1 MTVSTRARE
10 LAVAAAEAAADKL
23 ADDIL
28 AFDVGDQLVI
38 TDVFVL
44 CSASNDRQVRA
55 VVDGIE
61 ERLRGLGAKPV
72 RREGERE
79 GRWILL
85 DYVDIIVHV
94 QHAEERVYYS
104 LERVWKDCPL
114 QRSPRT
120 AAGPTWTAAGSRGP
134 PSRSSTGRR
143 VVLWRHGQTAWNLAE
158 RFQGSSDVELDEI
171 GIVQADRAARL
182 LTTLAPAAI
191 VSSDLRRAST
201 TASAL
206 ASLCGLEVRL
216 DARLRETYGGSWQG
230 RTSTSS
236 RRGPRRL
243 FRLAGRRRR
252 PGRRRRTS
260 YRGGRPG
267 GAGVSDALADVPAE
281 GTLVVVTHGGSAR
294 AAIGTML
301 DLPLDRWAVVGGLA
315 NCSWSVLEEAAAGRL
330 AAGRAQRRQP
340 SRAVSVTRS
349 DPAGRRADEVES
361 DVVVA
366 GAGRFVPR
374 EATR

>member
-28 AFDVGDQLVI
+28 AFDVAEQLVL

-61 ERLRGLGAKPV
+61 ERLRTLGAKPV

-79 GRWILL
+79 GRWVLL

-104 LERVWKDCPL
+104 LERIWKDCPAVEL
-114 QRSPRT
+114 PESVRRAHGRSFAPRR
-120 AAGPTWTAAGSRGP
+120 RGRRGRVL
-134 PSRSSTGRR
+134 SRSRSGRR

-158 RFQGSSDVELDEI
+158 RFQGSSDVELDEA
-171 GIVQADRAARL
+171 GLAQAGRAARL
-182 LTTLAPAAI
+182 LGTLSPEAI
-191 VSSDLRRAST
+191 VSSDLVRAAA
-201 TASAL
+201 TADTL
-206 ASLCGLEVRL
+206 AGLCGLEVRL
-216 DARLRETYGGSWQG
+216 DGRLRETYGGRWQG
-230 RTSTSS
+230 RTATE
-236 RRGPRRL
+236 
-243 FRLAGRRRR
+243 LAAEDHERYLAWRAGEDV
-252 PGRRRRTS
+252 PAGGGERRTEVAA
-260 YRGGRPG
+260 RVVP
-267 GAGVSDALADVPAE
+267 AISDALADVCPR

-315 NCSWSVLEEAAAGRL
+315 NCCWSVLEEAPPSGWRLVEHNAGSL
-330 AAGRAQRRQP
+330 PEPVMG
-340 SRAVSVTRS
+340 
-349 DPAGRRADEVES
+349 DEE
-361 DVVVA
+361 
-366 GAGRFVPR
+366 
-374 EATR
+374 